1 MASPILELNNFSKSF
16 RSHWTYR
23 QIPAVSNISFSVSA
37 GEAFG
42 FLGHNGAG
50 KTTTI
55 KCIAG
60 LIHKTGGQILFNGH
74 DLSGTDRAELGY
86 LPELPY
92 FYDHLTVEETL
103 TFFASLHGISGGKRS
118 TAVCETL
125 ERVGLADRKK
135 SSVRSLSKGLQ
146 QRLGLAQAI
155 INRPSLLLLDEPF
168 SGLDPIGRLEFRKII
183 LEMKRQGTTLF
194 LSSHI
199 LSDVENICDR
209 VSIMAKGVIRA
220 DFSLADAP
228 KLYGESYLLVIES
241 SVEENV
247 ISKCAG
253 AISDTPGH
261 YRFSNYPQASEA
273 LQQAAG
279 AGIRVLEF
287 KSCGPDLEAIFMQ
300 ITNQSRAEEK
310 AASVTEGAK

>member
-1 MASPILELNNFSKSF
+1 MAPPILELINFSKSF

-23 QIPAVSNISFSVSA
+23 QIPAVSDISFSVST

-60 LIHKTGGQILFNGH
+60 LIHKTSGKILFDGH
-74 DLSGTDRAELGY
+74 ALSGTDRAELGY

-103 TFFASLHGISGGKRS
+103 TFFASLHGISGRKRA
-118 TAVCETL
+118 TAVCDTL
-125 ERVGLADRKK
+125 ELVGLADRKK

-155 INRPSLLLLDEPF
+155 INKPRLLLLDEPF
-168 SGLDPIGRLEFRKII
+168 SGLDPIGRLEFRRII

-209 VSIMAKGVIRA
+209 VSIMAKGVIKA

-241 SVEENV
+241 SVEQSI

-253 AISDTPGH
+253 AVTDSPGH
-261 YRFSNYPQASEA
+261 YRFSNYAQASDA
-273 LQQAAG
+273 LRQAAA

-287 KSCGPDLEAIFMQ
+287 KSSGPDLEAIFMQ

-310 AASVTEGAK
+310 VASVTKGAK

>member
-1 MASPILELNNFSKSF
+1 MAPPILELNNFSKSF

-60 LIHKTGGQILFNGH
+60 LIHKTGGQVLFDGH
-74 DLSGTDRAELGY
+74 ELSGTDRAELGY

-103 TFFASLHGISGGKRS
+103 SFFAALHGLGGRKRTS
-118 TAVCETL
+118 AVGETL

-135 SSVRSLSKGLQ
+135 SPVRSLSKGLQ

-155 INRPSLLLLDEPF
+155 INKPRLLLLDEPF

-209 VSIMAKGVIRA
+209 VSIMAKGVIKA
-220 DFSLADAP
+220 VFSLAEVP
-228 KLYGESYLLVIES
+228 KLYGESYLLIIDSSAEQES
-241 SVEENV
+241 

-253 AISDTPGH
+253 AVAESPGH
-261 YRFSNYPQASEA
+261 YRFSSYAQASEA
-273 LQQAAG
+273 LRQAAA

-287 KSCGPDLEAIFMQ
+287 KSSGPDLEAIFMQ
-300 ITNQSRAEEK
+300 ITNQSRADEK
-310 AASVTEGAK
+310 AGSVTEGAK